1 MSDLVS
7 GRTGEW
13 EVVIGLEVH
22 AQVSS
27 SAKLFSGAPTKFGAE
42 PNQNVS
48 LVDAAMPGMSVPAG
62 FNQAGLPL
70 GLQVLAKPFD
80 EASIYKVGKVIE
92 DSAAISTMPQRM
104 AGGA

>member
-1 MSDLVS
+1 
-7 GRTGEW
+7 
-13 EVVIGLEVH
+13 
-22 AQVSS
+22 
-27 SAKLFSGAPTKFGAE
+27 
-42 PNQNVS
+42 
-48 LVDAAMPGMSVPAG
+48 MSVPAG

-92 DSAAISTMPQRM
+92 DSAAISSMPQRM